1 MRASDKRVRCSW
13 AEANSLLSAYHDRE
27 WGRPVTDSRALWET
41 LVLET
46 FQAGLSWN
54 TVLQKRESFR
64 RVFYGFDPHRVACLT
79 PADQERLMQDASII
93 RSRSKIAAT
102 VANAKAW
109 LAMQDAG
116 EDFSDFA
123 WSMVRSAQAHERG
136 TGLEPH
142 SPLSHTVAKALKSR
156 GFRFVGPTTA
166 QAWMQ
171 AVGMLN
177 GHETTCFCYG
187 GVSAI
192 P

>member
-1 MRASDKRVRCSW
+1 
-13 AEANSLLSAYHDRE
+13 
-27 WGRPVTDSRALWET
+27 
-41 LVLET
+41 
-46 FQAGLSWN
+46 
-54 TVLQKRESFR
+54 
-64 RVFYGFDPHRVACLT
+64 
-79 PADQERLMQDASII
+79 MQDASII

-102 VANAKAW
+102 VTNAKAW

-177 GHETTCFCYG
+177 GHEITCFCYG